1 MTPYTGKT
9 PLKDALAELC
19 GYSPK
24 SHNKLTQLV
33 NDALTGLGKTSK
45 ARNKGIE
52 LNLAIYQ
59 WHVDRLQDVKINSQ
73 PADSKGVANKS
84 TK

>member
-9 PLKDALAELC
+9 PIKDALAELC

-33 NDALTGLGKTSK
+33 NDALHGLGKTSK
-45 ARNKGIE
+45 AKNKGAD

-59 WHVDRLQDVKINSQ
+59 WHVDRLYNVKINS
-73 PADSKGVANKS
+73 
-84 TK
+84 